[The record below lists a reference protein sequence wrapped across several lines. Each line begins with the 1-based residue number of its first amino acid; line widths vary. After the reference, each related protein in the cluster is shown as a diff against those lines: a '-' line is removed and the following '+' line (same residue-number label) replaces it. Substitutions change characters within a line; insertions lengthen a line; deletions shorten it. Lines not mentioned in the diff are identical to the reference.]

1 MKKHKYIKLAF
12 AAIFTF
18 TAVTSCME
26 EDWDDP
32 TGKTTPYGN
41 NNLQE
46 TNVVTIAEL
55 KDMYSYAL
63 TEQTDTARITED
75 IQIKV
80 RVTGNDIGGNIYNQ
94 IAVDDGTGGIL
105 ICIAQGGLWGYLPV
119 GQEILVSL
127 KDLYIG
133 TYGNQ
138 PQIGTPYTSNSGY
151 TSPSRMNRTLWQEH
165 FKLIG
170 TADISKIDT
179 LEFDL
184 DKINDT
190 NYMQENSGRLMIA
203 RGVTLSQA
211 NGVRT
216 FAPEKDVQ
224 SGNAVNRSVNNST
237 RLVVRTSTYADF
249 AGTVMPEGKVDLI
262 GIFTRYRDTWQIL
275 MRQDGDF
282 KQAE

>member
-1 MKKHKYIKLAF
+1 MKILKYTKQILA
-12 AAIFTF
+12 AALIAA
-18 TAVTSCME
+18 TAVSCME
-26 EDWDDP
+26 EDWNDP
-32 TGKTTPYGN
+32 TGTTCPYGN
-41 NNLQE
+41 NNIKE
-46 TNVVTIAEL
+46 TNVVTIANL
-55 KDMYSYAL
+55 KDMYSHAL
-63 TEQTDTARITED
+63 IEQTDTARITED
-75 IQIKV
+75 IQIKA

-94 IAVDDGTGGIL
+94 IAVDDGTGAIL

-119 GQEILVSL
+119 GQEILVNL

-165 FKLIG
+165 FKLMG
-170 TADISKIDT
+170 AADLSKIDT
-179 LEFDL
+179 LEFDIN
-184 DKINDT
+184 KIKDEE
-190 NYMQENSGRLMIA
+190 YIKENCGRLMIA
-203 RGVTLSQA
+203 KGVKLSQA
-211 NGVRT
+211 NGKRT
-216 FAPEKDVQ
+216 FAPEEDAT

-237 RLVVRTSTYADF
+237 KLVVRTSTYADF
-249 AGTVMPEGKVDLI
+249 AGTVMPEGKVDLV

>member
-1 MKKHKYIKLAF
+1 MNILKYTRLALVS
-12 AAIFTF
+12 IILGT
-18 TAVTSCME
+18 VNVSCM
-26 EDWDDP
+26 DGNWDDP
-32 TGKTTPYGN
+32 TGNTYPYGN
-41 NNLQE
+41 NNIQE
-46 TNVVTIAEL
+46 TNVITIAEL
-55 KDMYSYAL
+55 KDKYSFAL
-63 TEQTDTARITED
+63 TEQTDTACIRED
-75 IQIKV
+75 IQIKA

-94 IAVDDGTGGIL
+94 ISVDDGTGGIL

-119 GQEILVSL
+119 GQEILVNL

-165 FKLIG
+165 FKLLG
-170 TADISKIDT
+170 TADISKVDT

-184 DKINDT
+184 SKIKDEE
-190 NYMQENSGRLMIA
+190 YMKENCGRLMIA
-203 RGVTLSQA
+203 KGVKLSQA
-211 NGVRT
+211 NGKRT
-216 FAPEKDVQ
+216 FAPESDVEA
-224 SGNAVNRSVNNST
+224 GNAVNRFVNNST
-237 RLVVRTSTYADF
+237 KLVVRTSTYADF

-282 KQAE
+282 KKAE

>member
-1 MKKHKYIKLAF
+1 MKKLRYIKLVF
-12 AAIFTF
+12 AAIFTVA
-18 TAVTSCME
+18 AVTSCME

-32 TGKTTPYGN
+32 TGNVYPYGN
-41 NNLQE
+41 NSLQE

-63 TEQTDTARITED
+63 IEQTDTARITED
-75 IQIKV
+75 IQIKA

-165 FKLIG
+165 FRLMG
-170 TADISKIDT
+170 VADASQVDTID
-179 LEFDL
+179 FDL
-184 DKINDT
+184 DKINDAD
-190 NYMQENSGRLMIA
+190 YMKENCGRLMIA

-211 NGVRT
+211 NGERT

>member
-1 MKKHKYIKLAF
+1 MIA
-12 AAIFTF
+12 AAILCLS
-18 TAVTSCME
+18 ATSCMDD
-26 EDWDDP
+26 DWSDP
-32 TGKTTPYGN
+32 TGSTPPYGN
-41 NNLQE
+41 NAITE

-55 KDMYSYAL
+55 KEMYASAL
-63 TEQTDTARITED
+63 VEQTDTARITED
-75 IQIKV
+75 IQIKA

-119 GQEILVSL
+119 GQEILVDL

-138 PQIGTPYTSNSGY
+138 PQIGTPWTSSSGY

-165 FKLIG
+165 FKICG
-170 TADISKIDT
+170 AADASRIDT
-179 LEFDL
+179 LDFDL
-184 DKINDT
+184 SKINDSE
-190 NYMQENSGRLMIA
+190 YMEENCGRLMIA

-211 NGVRT
+211 NGKRT
-216 FAPEKDVQ
+216 FAPESEAA
-224 SGNAVNRSVNNST
+224 SGNAVNRAVNNST

-249 AGTVMPEGKVDLI
+249 AGTVMPEGKVDLV

-275 MRQDGDF
+275 MRQSEDF
-282 KQAE
+282 RQAE

>member
-1 MKKHKYIKLAF
+1 MNILKYTRLALVS
-12 AAIFTF
+12 IILGT
-18 TAVTSCME
+18 VNVSCMDE
-26 EDWDDP
+26 NWDDP
-32 TGKTTPYGN
+32 TGNTYPYGN
-41 NNLQE
+41 NNIQE
-46 TNVVTIAEL
+46 TNVITIAEL
-55 KDMYSYAL
+55 KDKYSFAL
-63 TEQTDTARITED
+63 TEQTDTACIRED
-75 IQIKV
+75 IQIKA

-94 IAVDDGTGGIL
+94 ISVDDGTGGIL

-119 GQEILVSL
+119 GQEILVNL

-165 FKLIG
+165 FRLLG
-170 TADISKIDT
+170 TADISKVDT

-184 DKINDT
+184 SKIKDEE
-190 NYMQENSGRLMIA
+190 YMKENCGRLMIA
-203 RGVTLSQA
+203 KGVKLSQA
-211 NGVRT
+211 NGKRT
-216 FAPEKDVQ
+216 FAPESDVEA
-224 SGNAVNRSVNNST
+224 GNAVNRSVNNST
-237 RLVVRTSTYADF
+237 KLVVRTSTYADF

-282 KQAE
+282 KKAE